1 MQLAIPFLAAV
12 SGSGL
17 LSLLVQLIIAGLI
30 FYALVWFVNWL
41 ALPAPFNKILLALV
55 GLAAI
60 IFLVNLLMGLSGRS
74 FIQW

>member
-1 MQLAIPFLAAV
+1 MIPLIAAV

-17 LSLLVQLIIAGLI
+17 LTLLVQLIIAGLI
-30 FYALVWFVNWL
+30 FYALVWFVRWL
-41 ALPAPFNKILLALV
+41 ALPEPFSKILLALV

-60 IFLVNLLMGLSGRS
+60 IFLVNLLMGLGGQG